1 MEYYVEN
8 KNMNNKFKV
17 LFVYPNVPGST
28 LVPVNIPILSAVLKE
43 NDIDVE
49 LFDTTGYD
57 PGDIRNFEKD
67 KEYLLQVKPFE
78 QGKLIYGDRVYED
91 FASMVNT
98 YKPNLIAVTVV
109 EDTIDYALRLIERV
123 KDYDCPVVVG
133 GVGATFNFVQI
144 FKESKYDIIIC
155 IGEGEKSLIQLIN
168 SYTKSG
174 GCIDVTIPNLR
185 FKIGKNEVLYGGG
198 KYNELVDLN
207 TLPFPDFSIFP
218 DSRITRV
225 MHGKKFRMLQVEVDR
240 GCPFACTYCCAPA
253 LKGMYG
259 QGYYRQKSRERLI
272 QEMTYLSKTYKPDY
286 FDFGSET
293 FLARRDIFDLLQSYA
308 CWINIPFWCQGR
320 PETITEDKVKA
331 LKAAGCADFQMGIEH
346 GNAGFRR
353 EYLNRKDTNT
363 QILEACELLEKYKI
377 PYSVNN
383 IIGWPE
389 ETREL
394 VFDTIEL
401 NRKINPKTM
410 NCYMM
415 APYKGTAIRKQLEEE
430 GLIEVDAK
438 CNQLL
443 GGADIKYKYLSKQE
457 FLGLQRC
464 FPLYAK
470 FEKYWWD
477 SIERAEKFDYIGNRI
492 FDGLRNEYIE
502 RYYA

>member
-1 MEYYVEN
+1 
-8 KNMNNKFKV
+8 MNNKFKV
-17 LFVYPNVPGST
+17 LFVYPNIPGST
-28 LVPVNIPILSAVLKE
+28 LVPINIPILSAVLKE
-43 NDIDVE
+43 NDIGVE

-78 QGKLIYGDRVYED
+78 QGKLIYGDKVYED

-98 YKPNLIAVTVV
+98 FKPDIIAVTVV
-109 EDTIDYALRLIERV
+109 EDTIDYALRLIERI

-133 GVGATFNFVQI
+133 GVGATFNRGILLGSGLV
-144 FKESKYDIIIC
+144 DIVC
-155 IGEGEKSLIQLIN
+155 KGEGEEAILDIVEYGYFRKEFYPLS
-168 SYTKSG
+168 
-174 GCIDVTIPNLR
+174 NL
-185 FKIGKNEVLYGGG
+185 N
-198 KYNELVDLN
+198 N
-207 TLPFPDFSIFP
+207 LPFPDFSIFP
-218 DSRITRV
+218 DNRITRV

-293 FLARRDIFDLLQSYA
+293 FLARKDIFDLLHSYSA
-308 CWINIPFWCQGR
+308 WINIPFWCQGR

-353 EYLNRKDTNT
+353 KYLNRKDTNT
-363 QILEACELLEKYKI
+363 QILKACELLEKHKI

-415 APYKGTAIRKQLEEE
+415 APYKGTAIRKRLEEE
-430 GLIEVDAK
+430 GLIEADAK

-443 GGADIKYKYLSKQE
+443 GGADIKYKYLSRQE

-464 FPLYAK
+464 FSLYAR

-492 FDGLRNEYIE
+492 FDGLRKEYIE
-502 RYYA
+502 RYYAR